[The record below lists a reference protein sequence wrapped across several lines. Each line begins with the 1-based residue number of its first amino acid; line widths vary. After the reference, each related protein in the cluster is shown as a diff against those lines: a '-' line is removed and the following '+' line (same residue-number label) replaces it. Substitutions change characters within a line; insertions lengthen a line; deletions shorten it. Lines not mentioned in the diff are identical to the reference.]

1 MTFPVT
7 RSNWQLCMV
16 LLSALLITACNDE
29 ESTAEAVSDEQTA
42 VLIATA
48 QASVSDL
55 PIWLETVGMV
65 HSRSTPT
72 LAAEVE
78 GRITKINFD
87 TGDSIEAGQALAEI
101 DTSTRLLEQKAA
113 QAGLERL
120 EVHIANGERR
130 VKRFETL
137 SAKNLSSQSQLEDAR
152 EELEAFRADYKAA
165 QANLAMV
172 DDSLQKSRVLAP
184 VSGLVQQRMVTVGD
198 FVKRGDPL
206 FEITQP
212 DILQA
217 RLPFAESLALQIQ
230 VGQPAKIYS
239 PLTPGEFVEGQVT
252 ELQPSVGLGSR
263 AITAIIDLDN
273 PGLLRPRATLSG
285 RVLVDTHINAVT
297 VPVISIVR
305 RPAGETVYVINN
317 GKAQARLVETGFHSD
332 DRIEIVSGLEGGDMV
347 ATDGAAFL
355 TDGASTKLATSTTT
369 SRPDTTAV
377 SRTDSNK

>member
-1 MTFPVT
+1 MTLGITKSV
-7 RSNWQLCMV
+7 WQLCMLLMTAL
-16 LLSALLITACNDE
+16 LLSACSDE
-29 ESTAEAVSDEQTA
+29 ESPTLAAGDEQTA
-42 VLIATA
+42 VLIATG
-48 QASVSDL
+48 QAAVTDL

-78 GRITKINFD
+78 GRITMINFD
-87 TGDSIEAGQALAEI
+87 TGDSIEAGQAMAEI

-137 SAKNLSSQSQLEDAR
+137 AARNLSSQSQLEDAR
-152 EELEAFRADYKAA
+152 EELGAFRADYKAA

-172 DDSLQKSRVLAP
+172 ADSLQKSRVLAP
-184 VSGLVQQRMVTVGD
+184 VSGLVQQRLVTAGD

-212 DILQA
+212 QILQA

-230 VGQPAKIYS
+230 VGQAAKIYS
-239 PLTPGEFVEGQVT
+239 PLTPGELVEGRVT

-273 PGLLRPRATLSG
+273 PGMLRPRATLSG

-317 GKAQARLVETGFHSD
+317 GKAEARLVVTGFHND
-332 DRIEIVSGLEGGDMV
+332 DRIEIVKGLAGGEAV

-355 TDGASTKLATSTTT
+355 TDGASTKLVASATVKG
-369 SRPDTTAV
+369 PD
-377 SRTDSNK
+377 SKQ

>member
-1 MTFPVT
+1 MTSRLT
-7 RSNWQLCMV
+7 RNFGQLGLV
-16 LLSALLITACNDE
+16 LLTALLITACGDQESSTRTANDE
-29 ESTAEAVSDEQTA
+29 KTA
-42 VLIATA
+42 VLIATG
-48 QASVSDL
+48 QAVVSDL

-78 GRITKINFD
+78 GRITLINFD
-87 TGDSIEAGQALAEI
+87 TGDRIEAGQELAEI
-101 DTSTRLLEQKAA
+101 DTSTRLLEQQAA

-137 SAKNLSSQSQLEDAR
+137 SAKNLSSQSQLEDTR

-165 QANLAMV
+165 QANLAIV

-184 VSGLVQQRMVTVGD
+184 ISGLVQLRMVTVGD
-198 FVKRGDPL
+198 FVRRGDPL

-212 DILQA
+212 EILQA
-217 RLPFAESLALQIQ
+217 RLPFAESLALQIR
-230 VGQPAKIYS
+230 VGQTAKIYS
-239 PLTPGEFVEGQVT
+239 PLTPGESVQGQVT

-263 AITAIIDLDN
+263 AITAIIDLDD

-285 RVLVDTHINAVT
+285 KVLVDTHLNAIT
-297 VPVISIVR
+297 VPIISIVR
-305 RPAGETVYVINN
+305 RPAGETVYVING
-317 GKAQARLVETGFHSD
+317 GKAEAHLVETGFHTD
-332 DRIEIVSGLEGGDMV
+332 GRIEIIKGLTGGEVV

-355 TDGASTKLATSTTT
+355 TDGASIKLVTS
-369 SRPDTTAV
+369 TAV
-377 SRTDSNK
+377 SALDSVTVSGLDSSQ